1 MADANDDLLSPKKYR
16 DRQLNTLIALSNK
29 FGDSLANAFANN
41 VAEGKRLDDVLKGVR
56 KSLLQ
61 MTLRTALAPLQLALS
76 QSVQGFMTGALGG
89 SVSPPPERRRSRNAK
104 AGTAPSTPRSPS
116 TPTTTRPP

>member
-1 MADANDDLLSPKKYR
+1 MAEPKDDLLSPKNNR
-16 DRQLNTLIALSNK
+16 LRQLNTLIALSNK

-56 KSLLQ
+56 KSLLE

-76 QSVQGFMTGALGG
+76 QSVQGLMTGALGG
-89 SVSPPPERRRSRNAK
+89 SVPLHHFGLEEAAQAQAAVEQGAVGK
-104 AGTAPSTPRSPS
+104 VLIDVAEEG
-116 TPTTTRPP
+116 